1 MKEIYNLYIYIMQYL
16 NNLGKKEKV
25 KKIKRMKKHIY
36 NVIMTVKQV
45 ERRKSSSTPIKWL
58 PGLHFP

>member
-1 MKEIYNLYIYIMQYL
+1 MQCL